1 MVENLAYTQD
11 LRKTLKMNAFECYKE
26 YLALKNHFTKSDY
39 DYFKYNGKVRSNS
52 QSFEKRAD
60 KFFFQKLAKHPDVH
74 NFLVANFSENEK
86 AWIRNLAYNE
96 DAEKVYK
103 RWLKRQQSLT
113 YLFKQEL
120 SKLDKDFNANFVCKN
135 NEHPLL
141 LRKFLG
147 NDISLETLCLL
158 LEFTGAKPQWDSK
171 MQYDFVYDT
180 VRVKIE
186 KYSPFI
192 KADKEKLKNIVLDYF
207 S

>member
-1 MVENLAYTQD
+1 MMT
-11 LRKTLKMNAFECYKE
+11 AFDCYKE
-26 YLALKNHFTKSDY
+26 YLALKNHFTKPDY
-39 DYFKYNGKVRSNS
+39 DYFKYNGKVRSNVD
-52 QSFEKRAD
+52 SFEKRAD
-60 KFFFQKLAKHPDVH
+60 KFFFQKLAKHPDVR

-96 DAEKVYK
+96 SAEQVYK
-103 RWLKRQQSLT
+103 NWLKRQQSLS

-120 SKLDKDFNANFVCKN
+120 SKLDTNFNNNFACKE

-147 NDISLETLCLL
+147 NEVSLETLCLL
-158 LEFTGAKPQWDSK
+158 LEFTGAKKHWDSK
-171 MQYDFVYDT
+171 MQYDLVYDT
-180 VRVKIE
+180 IKTKIE

-192 KADKEKLKNIVLDYF
+192 KCDKDKLRKVVLDYF

>member
-1 MVENLAYTQD
+1 M
-11 LRKTLKMNAFECYKE
+11 MSAFDCYKE
-26 YLALKNHFTKSDY
+26 YLALKNHFTKPDY
-39 DYFKYNGKVRSNS
+39 DYFKYNGKVRSNVD
-52 QSFEKRAD
+52 SFEKRAD
-60 KFFFQKLAKHPDVH
+60 KFFFQKLAKHPDVR

-96 DAEKVYK
+96 SAEQVYK
-103 RWLKRQQSLT
+103 NWLKRQQSLS

-120 SKLDKDFNANFVCKN
+120 SKLDTNFNNNFACKE

-147 NDISLETLCLL
+147 NEVSLETLCLL
-158 LEFTGAKPQWDSK
+158 LEFTGAKKHWDSK
-171 MQYDFVYDT
+171 MQYDLVYDT
-180 VRVKIE
+180 IKTKIE

-192 KADKEKLKNIVLDYF
+192 KCDKDKLRKVVLDYF